1 MKIGIFGGTF
11 DPIHNAHLFVA
22 ESARLLE
29 GLDNVLF
36 VPTSNQHY
44 RDHTGVDAAHRCA
57 MILGAIAGNPHF
69 ALDES
74 DLAPDA
80 TGYTADLLPRLRK
93 RYADAKFAF
102 VIGADSLVNSTW
114 IRFDEVLE
122 SLDKFVIAPRAG
134 VQADALQRVIS
145 AVPANL
151 RDRIHTLNLPQL
163 PESATLI
170 RTLLT
175 QGRSV
180 RYLVPDPVWNY
191 IQTHNLYGREKELTP
206 KEA

>member
-29 GLDNVLF
+29 GLDRVLF
-36 VPTSNQHY
+36 VPTNGQHY
-44 RDHTGVDAAHRCA
+44 RAQAQASAEHRCA

-93 RYADAKFAF
+93 RYADAQFTF
-102 VIGADSLVNSTW
+102 VIGADSVVNSTW

-122 SLDKFVIAPRAG
+122 ALDTFVIAPRAG
-134 VQADALQRVIS
+134 IHADAVQRVIG

-151 RDRIHTLNLPQL
+151 RARIRTLNLPEL
-163 PESATLI
+163 PESATLV
-170 RTLLT
+170 RTLLA
-175 QGRSV
+175 QNRSV
-180 RYLVPDPVWNY
+180 RYLVPDEVWAY
-191 IQTHNLYGREKELTP
+191 IQTHGLYGREREG
-206 KEA
+206 